1 MDMRTGMTFLAPVQR
16 VNHGFTTMTTPPP
29 PKAVESSNDTDSV
42 PIGSRYVRALLNRH
56 QVPSMRH
63 VTTIAEVLG
72 VGYTLVH
79 RRMNGAVA
87 WELEE
92 IEKVAAYFGESL
104 ADVFANQTAD
114 DDVPAMLVAGA
125 VRVPCQLIVGSA
137 VREPQRNSL
146 VAAKLGEQ
154 WLVIPATE
162 AGVGPCFEISRMLVS
177 GHGDRRWRIA
187 VLDDDATETAS
198 LAQHFSDRG
207 CEVQP
212 FTRVEDLLLQMK
224 FRPFDGYVIDW
235 MLAEGTAAEL
245 VGMIRADDRECPIA
259 VLTGKIR
266 SDVMVEPAVAEAVS
280 TYKLLFF
287 EKPTRLPIISAQLLQ
302 ALAGR

>member
-1 MDMRTGMTFLAPVQR
+1 M
-16 VNHGFTTMTTPPP
+16 TPPP
-29 PKAVESSNDTDSV
+29 VTRTPEPAKDTESI
-42 PIGSRYVRALLNRH
+42 PIGSRYLRSFLNRH
-56 QVPSMRH
+56 DVPSARH
-63 VTTIAEVLG
+63 VIMVADLLG

-79 RRMNGAVA
+79 RRMNGTVA

-92 IEKVAAYFGESL
+92 IEKVAAHFGGTL
-104 ADVFANQTAD
+104 ADVFSAQGAD
-114 DDVPAMLVAGA
+114 EYVDAMLAAGP
-125 VRVPCQLIVGSA
+125 VRVACRLVVGNA
-137 VREPQRNSL
+137 LREPTRNSL
-146 VAAKLGEQ
+146 VAVKFGEQ
-154 WLVIPATE
+154 WMVIPATE
-162 AGVGPCFEISRMLVS
+162 AGVGACFEVREMQIS
-177 GHGDRRWRIA
+177 GQGDRRWRVA
-187 VLDDDATETAS
+187 VLDDDASETAS
-198 LAQHFSDRG
+198 LAEHFSDRG
-207 CEVQP
+207 CDVQA
-212 FTRVEDLLLQMK
+212 FTRVEDLVPSMK

-235 MLAEGTAAEL
+235 MLDEGSAAEL

>member
-1 MDMRTGMTFLAPVQR
+1 MTAHSAAKAAGSTDDLESAPV
-16 VNHGFTTMTTPPP
+16 
-29 PKAVESSNDTDSV
+29 
-42 PIGSRYVRALLNRH
+42 GSRYIRTLLSRH
-56 QVPSMRH
+56 DVPSMRH
-63 VTTIAEVLG
+63 VTTIAEALG
-72 VGYTLVH
+72 VGYTPAY
-79 RRMNGAVA
+79 RRMNGTVA

-92 IEKVAAYFGESL
+92 IEKVAAHFGESL
-104 ADVFANQTAD
+104 ADVFAGQRAD
-114 DDVPAMLVAGA
+114 DYVAAMLVAGA
-125 VRVPCQLIVGSA
+125 VRVPCQLIAGIA

-146 VAAKLGEQ
+146 VAVKFGEQ
-154 WLVIPATE
+154 WLVMPASE
-162 AGVGPCFEISRMLVS
+162 ASAGPCFEVKRMLVM
-177 GHGDRRWRIA
+177 GNADRRWRIA

-207 CEVQP
+207 CEVQA
-212 FTRVEDLLLQMK
+212 FTHVEDLVPSMK
-224 FRPFDGYVIDW
+224 ARPFDGYVIDW
-235 MLAEGTAAEL
+235 MLAEGSAAEL